1 VRLSLLVFSALLMS
15 ILRTE
20 HAVAA
25 NCPNLNAHPGITT
38 VIVQSDL
45 GAKDQASKAYVAS
58 LQEAITK
65 SPSFCQVNDVRAA
78 TYAIDVAGVDLDEEH
93 ERAALSVA
101 LVSEKGSLMSHWV
114 RLSSIEN
121 VDKNGQDDL
130 TKVDRAIMRAKRT
143 K

>member
-1 VRLSLLVFSALLMS
+1 MRPSFLVRSTLLIA
-15 ILRTE
+15 ILP
-20 HAVAA
+20 AGNVMAA
-25 NCPNLNAHPGITT
+25 NCPNLNAHPGVTT
-38 VIVQSDL
+38 VIVQTDV

-58 LQEAITK
+58 LQEAINK
-65 SPSFCQVNDVRAA
+65 SPSFCPVNDVRAA
-78 TYAIDVAGVDLDEEH
+78 SYAIDVAGVDIDEEH

-121 VDKNGQDDL
+121 VEKNGQDDL
-130 TKVDRAIMRAKRT
+130 TKVERAIMRAKRS

>member
-1 VRLSLLVFSALLMS
+1 VRLLLLVLSALLMS
-15 ILRTE
+15 ILQAER
-20 HAVAA
+20 AVAA
-25 NCPNLNAHPGITT
+25 SCPNLNAHPGITT

-58 LQEAITK
+58 LQDAITK
-65 SPSFCQVNDVRAA
+65 SRSFCRVDDVRAA
-78 TYAIDVAGVDLDEEH
+78 SYAIDVAGVDLDEEH

-121 VDKNGQDDL
+121 VEKNGQDDL
-130 TKVDRAIMRAKRT
+130 TKVDRAILHAKRT